1 MSKTIQYLTQ
11 IATYLR
17 VPPGKITFDSFSL
30 PVRTYNNTSTKG
42 FLNII
47 LAYVKES
54 KSELL
59 GKTAEDK
66 ADVYQWIE
74 YADVYLQQRSVSQ
87 VISDLLPGLNGVL
100 SSKTY
105 LASNKL
111 TIADVILYYMLLSV
125 MESISHIE
133 KERFVN
139 ISRWYDNL
147 QQDDGLRQRN
157 SLINFNA
164 SFLSTVAPARH

>member
-1 MSKTIQYLTQ
+1 M
-11 IATYLR
+11 
-17 VPPGKITFDSFSL
+17 
-30 PVRTYNNTSTKG
+30 
-42 FLNII
+42 
-47 LAYVKES
+47 KES

-59 GKTAEDK
+59 GKTAGDK

-87 VISDLLPGLNGVL
+87 VISDLLPVKIKQTLSILLFFIYWLQGLNGVL

-125 MESISHIE
+125 MVIISAY
-133 KERFVN
+133 F
-139 ISRWYDNL
+139 
-147 QQDDGLRQRN
+147 
-157 SLINFNA
+157 
-164 SFLSTVAPARH
+164 